1 MANYPYRG
9 AVAGT
14 ATLVKTGYTQV
25 FWLSVSN
32 RDASERWL
40 QVFDAKSTAS
50 VTLGSATPT
59 HSFPIPAS
67 ATLFIDRV
75 PFDFTNGVVL
85 AVTTTE
91 TGSTGASTAAVVN
104 ARFG

>member
-1 MANYPYRG
+1 M
-9 AVAGT
+9 
-14 ATLVKTGYTQV
+14 KTGYTQV
-25 FWLSVSN
+25 FWLFVSN

-40 QVFDAKSTAS
+40 QVFDAKSTAA
-50 VTLGSATPT
+50 VTLGSTTPT

-67 ATLFIDRV
+67 STLFIDRV
-75 PFDFTNGVVL
+75 PFDFQSGVIL

-104 ARFG
+104 ARVG

>member
-32 RDASERWL
+32 RDASERWV
-40 QVFDAKSTAS
+40 QVFDAKSTAA
-50 VTLGSATPT
+50 VTLGLTTPT
-59 HSFPIPAS
+59 HAWPIPAS

-75 PFDFTNGVVL
+75 PFDFRDGVVL

-91 TGSTGASTAAVVN
+91 TGNTGASTAAVVN
-104 ARFG
+104 ARIG

>member
-14 ATLVKTGYTQV
+14 ATLVKGGFTQV
-25 FWLSVSN
+25 FSLIVSN

-40 QVFDAKSTAS
+40 QMFDAKAAAD
-50 VTLGSATPT
+50 VTLGTTAPKMAI
-59 HSFPIPAS
+59 PIPAS
-67 ATLFIDRV
+67 STFFWDVKTDWQLGLVI
-75 PFDFTNGVVL
+75 

-91 TGSTGASTAAVVN
+91 TGATGASTAAVVN
-104 ARFG
+104 ARIG

>member
-25 FWLSVSN
+25 FWMHVSN

-40 QVFDAKSTAS
+40 QMFDAKAAGEVS
-50 VTLGSATPT
+50 LGTTVPT
-59 HSFPIPAS
+59 HSIPIAAS
-67 ATLFIDRV
+67 GTLPLEVRSDWQKGLVI
-75 PFDFTNGVVL
+75 

-91 TGSTGASTAAVVN
+91 TGSTGASTAAVIN
-104 ARFG
+104 ARVG

>member
-14 ATLVKTGYTQV
+14 ATMVKTGYTQV

-40 QVFDAKSTAS
+40 QVFDANAASAVTMGST
-50 VTLGSATPT
+50 TPT

-75 PFDFTNGVVL
+75 PFDFQSGVVI

-104 ARFG
+104 ARLG